1 MPKLNEEIELTLSE
15 DFYHHLNTLT
25 IDPKI
30 ELEKL
35 HYLSIVTGNTGQHGV
50 FWFKKVYI
58 RDGAHYARAQ
68 LMFPVV
74 GDKAIAVKLM
84 DELANLLKE
93 SGIPIKR

>member
-1 MPKLNEEIELTLSE
+1 MLRLNEETEFNLSE
-15 DFYHHLNTLT
+15 DFYHHLYALT

-35 HYLSIVTGNTGQHGV
+35 YYLSVVTGNTGKHGV
-50 FWFKKVYI
+50 FWFKEVYI
-58 RDGAHYARAQ
+58 REGLHYARVQ

-74 GDKAIAVKLM
+74 EDKLIAVKLM
-84 DELANLLKE
+84 DELAKLLKE